1 MNRVIAIA
9 LLSILSVVAYA
20 QNGNKDWDRLGY
32 VWRYKPDPGNK
43 FRSYSCGKAIVYGSF
58 DGNKMTYKIF
68 IPQENETYDVYTNP
82 DYNQDKVEYCDRM
95 SAKDDHF
102 HGPWPSFVESYPQKA
117 GDYYFNI
124 GNISN

>member
-1 MNRVIAIA
+1 MKIFIAV
-9 LLSILSVVAYA
+9 LFCLFTTCFSYS
-20 QNGNKDWDRLGY
+20 QNSTNWDRLGY
-32 VWRYKPDPGNK
+32 VWLHKPDPGNK
-43 FRSYSCGKAIVYGSF
+43 FRAYSCGKAIVYGSF

-102 HGPWPSFVESYPQKA
+102 HGPWPSVVESYPQKA

-124 GNISN
+124 ENISN